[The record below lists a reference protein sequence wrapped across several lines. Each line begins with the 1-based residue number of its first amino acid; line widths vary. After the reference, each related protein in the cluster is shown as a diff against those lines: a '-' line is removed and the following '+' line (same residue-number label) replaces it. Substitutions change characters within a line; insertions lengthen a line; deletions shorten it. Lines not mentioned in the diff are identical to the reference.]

1 MKTLT
6 IYKREVLERTG
17 FRKYPYRNVTQWVI
31 YYGGKRRLAN
41 TAQEVDN
48 PILRVQF
55 NKYLETRSSAK
66 FDNLRKSLSKKRD
79 NASVD
84 LEILL
89 NGLKKEIDRGEL

>member
-6 IYKREVLERTG
+6 IYKREVLERTD

-48 PILRVQF
+48 PMLRVQF

-66 FDNLRKSLSKKRD
+66 FDDLRKSLSKKRD

-89 NGLKKEIDRGEL
+89 NGLKKEIDRGEI

>member
-41 TAQEVDN
+41 TTQEVDN
-48 PILRVQF
+48 PMLKVQF

-66 FDNLRKSLSKKRD
+66 FDTLRKSLSKKRD
-79 NASVD
+79 NASID

>member
-66 FDNLRKSLSKKRD
+66 FDDLRKSLSKKRD

>member
-1 MKTLT
+1 MKTLA

-48 PILRVQF
+48 PMLRVQF

-79 NASVD
+79 NASID

-89 NGLKKEIDRGEL
+89 NGLKKEIDRGEI

>member
-41 TAQEVDN
+41 TAQEVNN
-48 PILRVQF
+48 PMLRVQF

-66 FDNLRKSLSKKRD
+66 FDTLRKSLSKKRD

>member
-48 PILRVQF
+48 PMLKVQF

-66 FDNLRKSLSKKRD
+66 FDTLRKSLSKKRD
-79 NASVD
+79 NASID

-89 NGLKKEIDRGEL
+89 NGLKKEIDRGEI